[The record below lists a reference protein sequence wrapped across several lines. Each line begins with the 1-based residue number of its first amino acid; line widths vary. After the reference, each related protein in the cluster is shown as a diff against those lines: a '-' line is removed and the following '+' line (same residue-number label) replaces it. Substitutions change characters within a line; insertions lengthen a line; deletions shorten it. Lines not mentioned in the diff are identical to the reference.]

1 MVIAGHGE
9 ETDVT
14 DRSSGGAL
22 GASGRQPV
30 TRIHTTIARDLGVA
44 IVSGQHQP
52 GDILPGEVEF
62 SAQLKVSRSAYREAV
77 RILAAKGLVESRTK
91 TGTRVSERARWNMLD
106 PEVLAWAFVNEPPE
120 AFVRSLFELRLIIEP
135 AAAALAATRRSAAQ
149 LAKLGHALE
158 EMGRHG
164 LSTPAGRQADHD
176 FHNLILLAADNEP
189 LAALS
194 STITAAVRWTTV
206 FKYRKNAIPRSPIDD
221 HGAVFEAIALG
232 DAAQARETMTTLV
245 SLALD
250 DTRTVLG
257 A

>member
-1 MVIAGHGE
+1 MTDKSSAGAGE
-9 ETDVT
+9 GV
-14 DRSSGGAL
+14 S
-22 GASGRQPV
+22 PV
-30 TRIHTTIARDLGVA
+30 RRPLNRIHTTIARDLGVA
-44 IVSGQHQP
+44 IVSGQYQ
-52 GDILPGEVEF
+52 PGEVLAGEIEF

-77 RILAAKGLVESRTK
+77 RMLAAKGLVESRTK

-106 PEVLAWAFVNEPPE
+106 PEVLAWAFVNEPPH

-135 AAAALAATRRSAAQ
+135 AAAALAATRRTAPQ

-164 LSTPAGRQADHD
+164 LATAMGRQADHD
-176 FHNLILLAADNEP
+176 FHSLILLAADNEP

-206 FKYRKNAIPRSPIDD
+206 FKYRKNAVPRDAIGD
-221 HGAVFEAIALG
+221 HGAVFEAIAAG
-232 DAAQARETMTTLV
+232 DATRAQTAMTALV
-245 SLALD
+245 SLALA
-250 DTRTVLG
+250 DTQTVLG